1 MPDIDTSLG
10 KPDRR
15 SKPKSG
21 LSESETAGVDKNA
34 EASGVSSDKM
44 VAVYDRDEVERQ
56 ITLAWGFEPRLEE
69 FYGPPPAL
77 GPDEGPRVEK
87 LLAILNDPRGPDRSL
102 LFGTPRLQNTLSQVH
117 AQCPAFTE
125 VVALYERAV
134 ALSAMT
140 GAPVSVPPVLLLGE
154 PGIGKTHA
162 SKAIA
167 KALGVDIH
175 AFSCATSSDAQALL
189 VGHPPSW
196 RGARTGILTEAMIA
210 SVSAQPAV
218 LFDEVDKFM
227 THHTE
232 QPYAVLLSALEPENA
247 CAMRDEYLQVSFNV
261 ANALFILTAND
272 AGQIPDFIMD
282 RVLAFHIAPPS
293 GDALVVI
300 ARNIVGDVVDT
311 LRGGVALP
319 DEAILWR
326 LARTNPRGIKKVAK
340 LAYGFAAAAG
350 RGRMTLADIEAAE
363 AVATSHFKPDR
374 IGFLT
379 SGRGRWPTS

>member
-1 MPDIDTSLG
+1 MPEIDTSLG
-10 KPDRR
+10 KPNRR
-15 SKPKSG
+15 SKPTSRCT
-21 LSESETAGVDKNA
+21 EAETARVDGNA
-34 EASGVSSDKM
+34 EASGVSSDKTI
-44 VAVYDRDEVERQ
+44 AVFDRDEVERQ

-69 FYGPPPAL
+69 YYGPPPAL

-87 LLAILNDPRGPDRSL
+87 LLAILNDVRGPHRSL
-102 LFGTPRLQNTLSQVH
+102 LFGTPSLQNALAQVH
-117 AQCPAFTE
+117 AQCPAFGE

-140 GAPVSVPPVLLLGE
+140 RAPVSVPPVLLLGD

-162 SKAIA
+162 SKSIA
-167 KALGVDIH
+167 TALGVDIH

-232 QPYAVLLSALEPENA
+232 QPYAVLLAALEPENA
-247 CAMRDEYLQVSFNV
+247 CAMRDEYLQVPFNV

-293 GDALVVI
+293 GDALVAI
-300 ARNIVGDVVDT
+300 ARNIVADVVDA
-311 LRGGVALP
+311 LRGGVELP
-319 DEAILWR
+319 AEAILCR

-350 RGRMTLADIEAAE
+350 RDRMSLADIEAAE
-363 AVATSHFKPDR
+363 AVATGNSRPAQF
-374 IGFLT
+374 GFLT
-379 SGRGRWPTS
+379 SGRGRWRSG

>member
-1 MPDIDTSLG
+1 MPEIDASL
-10 KPDRR
+10 DQLNRR
-15 SKPKSG
+15 SRPKTG
-21 LSESETAGVDKNA
+21 PSESETVGVGKNA
-34 EASGVSSDKM
+34 EPSAISSDK
-44 VAVYDRDEVERQ
+44 VIAVYDHDEVERQ

-69 FYGPPPAL
+69 YYGPPPAL

-87 LLAILNDPRGPDRSL
+87 LLAILNDARGPHRSL
-102 LFGTPRLQNTLSQVH
+102 LFGTPGLQNALAQVH
-117 AQCPAFTE
+117 AQCPAFVE

-247 CAMRDEYLQVSFNV
+247 GAMRDEYLRVPFNV

-293 GDALVVI
+293 GDALVAI
-300 ARNIVGDVVDT
+300 ARNIVVDVVDT

-319 DEAILWR
+319 DEATIHR
-326 LARTNPRGIKKVAK
+326 LARTNPRGIKKIAK

-350 RGRMTLADIEAAE
+350 RSRMALADIEAAE
-363 AVATSHFKPDR
+363 AVATSHSKPAR

-379 SGRGRWPTS
+379 SGKGRWPTS

>member
-1 MPDIDTSLG
+1 MPDTDPVLANPRPN
-10 KPDRR
+10 KRR
-15 SKPKSG
+15 SAAGLAFQAPDVVKPT
-21 LSESETAGVDKNA
+21 EVPV
-34 EASGVSSDKM
+34 VSPDATI
-44 VAVYDRDEVERQ
+44 AVYDRDEVERQ
-56 ITLAWGFEPRLEE
+56 IALAWGFEPRLEE
-69 FYGPPPAL
+69 YYGPRPTL
-77 GPDEGPRVEK
+77 GPDEGPRIDK
-87 LLAILNDPRGPDRSL
+87 LLAILDDVRGAHRSL
-102 LFGTPRLQNTLSQVH
+102 LFGTASLQNALAQVH
-117 AQCPAFTE
+117 AKCPAFGE

-134 ALSAMT
+134 ALSQMT

-247 CAMRDEYLQVSFNV
+247 GAMRDEYLQVPFNV

-272 AGQIPDFIMD
+272 ASQIPDFIMD
-282 RVLAFHIAPPS
+282 RVLAFNIAPPS
-293 GDALVVI
+293 GDALVAI
-300 ARNIVGDVVDT
+300 ARNIVVDVVDT

-319 DEAILWR
+319 DEVTIRR
-326 LARTNPRGIKKVAK
+326 LARTNPRGIKKIAK

-350 RGRMTLADIEAAE
+350 RARMALADIEAAE
-363 AVATSHFKPDR
+363 AVATSNSQSAR

-379 SGRGRWPTS
+379 SGSGRWPTS

>member
-1 MPDIDTSLG
+1 MPDIHTSRG
-10 KPDRR
+10 KPNRR
-15 SKPKSG
+15 SKPTSG
-21 LSESETAGVDKNA
+21 CTEAEHARVDENA
-34 EASGVSSDKM
+34 DASAVSSDKM
-44 VAVYDRDEVERQ
+44 IAVYDRSEVERQ
-56 ITLAWGFEPRLEE
+56 VTLAWGFEPRLEE
-69 FYGPPPAL
+69 FYGPPPSL

-87 LLAILNDPRGPDRSL
+87 LLSILNDPRGPDRSL
-102 LFGTPRLQNTLSQVH
+102 LFGTPSLQNALSQVH
-117 AQCPAFTE
+117 AQCPAFSE

-140 GAPVSVPPVLLLGE
+140 GAPVSAPPVLLLGE

-162 SKAIA
+162 SKSIA

-247 CAMRDEYLQVSFNV
+247 GAMRDEYLQVPFNV

-293 GDALVVI
+293 GDALVAI
-300 ARNIVGDVVDT
+300 ARNIVGDVVNS

-319 DEAILWR
+319 DEVTIRR
-326 LARTNPRGIKKVAK
+326 LARTNPRGIKKIAK

-350 RGRMTLADIEAAE
+350 RGRMALADIEAAE
-363 AVATSHFKPDR
+363 AVAAGASKPAR

-379 SGRGRWPTS
+379 SARGHRPAG